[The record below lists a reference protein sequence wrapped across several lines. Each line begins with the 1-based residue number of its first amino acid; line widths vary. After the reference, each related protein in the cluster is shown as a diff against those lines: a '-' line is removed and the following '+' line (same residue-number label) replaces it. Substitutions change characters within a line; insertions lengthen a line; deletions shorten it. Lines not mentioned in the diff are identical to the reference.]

1 MDTLPDKLFSST
13 IFQSDGEDE
22 NQLISSSEAAVMGIP
37 TLSWLNAQADSMRET
52 LLRQEIPDSGQ
63 SVLDALIARERNV
76 EKSLPCMTIRKADLP
91 PNMQSFTTI
100 SLQPESW
107 VSGVIQWPGIPAASL
122 YKVVRDNIAPQMIIG
137 MRIDDILSYSEIS
150 TQPWRPGWSIQPIG
164 GETTDE
170 TRRQIREAEMFLLNG
185 TTYNISSMDRSR
197 LRLRTFRGFLSAVV
211 RGTLT
216 YDGVAIWTER
226 DRKGRVVSFAPL
238 CPGNIRLVD
247 PEKGYNSDTEI
258 AYVGVDETGNVVY
271 TFTRNDLYWSV
282 RNPRLEPGIFNY
294 GLSENEVGIR
304 LIQGFSQSLALNLD
318 RFNRNSTPNGIL
330 TLTGPWVR
338 RQLNFLS
345 NIWINMKR
353 GVSKAWTMPIVKLP
367 QDGKL
372 ELIDL
377 SIFKGMDHAIYVEF
391 MNLIVGALATVFRFP
406 VQRLG
411 YRVSGLTSG
420 GSDQKQPQKD
430 SVTQIDESD
439 IGKTVLLGYLEE
451 IINDALIIPNWPL
464 LRMVFHGKSPK
475 EDARAYEARYNSMT
489 YGERRRAS
497 GLPPLSEIASRDQQE
512 TVKILELAPGDP
524 ALQSVYQSI
533 LIGKQASPMIQPK
546 QDGADA
552 EAHGHLAG
560 VRRESRT
567 HEERKIEDSKTT

>member
-1 MDTLPDKLFSST
+1 MPENIFPASHLFSKGKNDDEILGTETSEL
-13 IFQSDGEDE
+13 IGE
-22 NQLISSSEAAVMGIP
+22 
-37 TLSWLNAQADSMRET
+37 ET
-52 LLRQEIPDSGQ
+52 LTWLDSSAQSMKESLIRSEIPDFGQ
-63 SVLDALIARERNV
+63 SVTDAILARERNV

-137 MRIDDILSYSEIS
+137 MRVDDILAYSEIS
-150 TQPWRPGWSIQPIG
+150 TQPWRPGWSIQPLH
-164 GETTDE
+164 GERSDE
-170 TRRQIREAEMFLLNG
+170 TNRQIRDAEQFLLNG
-185 TTYNISSMDRSR
+185 TRHNISSMDRSR
-197 LRLRTFRGFLSAVV
+197 LRLRTFREFLSAAV
-211 RGTLT
+211 RGSLT
-216 YDGVAIWTER
+216 YDGLAIWTDR
-226 DRKGRVVSFAPL
+226 DRHGHVVSFAPL

-247 PEKGYNSDTEI
+247 PEKGYNGDPEI

-271 TFTRNDLYWSV
+271 TFTRNDLHWSV
-282 RNPRLEPGIFNY
+282 RNPRLEPGIFGY

-391 MNLIVGALATVFRFP
+391 MNLIVGALATVYRFP
-406 VQRLG
+406 VTRLG
-411 YRVSGLTSG
+411 YRVSGLPSG
-420 GSDQKQPQKD
+420 GSDQKSPSRD
-430 SVTQIDESD
+430 AVPAIDESD

-451 IINDALIIPNWPL
+451 AINDALIIPNWPL
-464 LRMVFHGKSPK
+464 LRMNFHGKSPK

-489 YGERRRAS
+489 YGERRKAS
-497 GLPPLSEIASRDQQE
+497 GLPPLEEIVESDQKD
-512 TVKILELAPGDP
+512 VARILELTPGDP
-524 ALQSVYQSI
+524 AMQAVYQAV
-533 LIGKQASPMIQPK
+533 LTGKQANPVIQPK
-546 QDGADA
+546 QDGADS

-567 HEERKIEDSKTT
+567 HEERKIEDQKTT